1 MKEFTGNK
9 ETFIEIKN
17 FLLDEGFL
25 VVNAIHIGN
34 DKYEFE
40 ENWLNGKL
48 GCHNLHKILGWKE
61 NNEIKYK
68 AVVVGNYCMD

>member
-9 ETFIEIKN
+9 KIFIEIKN
-17 FLLDEGFL
+17 FLFNEGFSVL
-25 VVNAIHIGN
+25 DAIHVGDN
-34 DKYEFE
+34 KYEFE

-48 GCHNLHKILGWKE
+48 GCHNLHKILAWKE

-68 AVVVGNYCMD
+68 AVVVGWCCND